1 MRDYAVFVNTDANGR
16 ETVTR
21 AFTCPHCGKVN
32 RMVKGYE
39 RYFCMKHMLP
49 TCPTVACANACD
61 DLRAK
66 FDRMDKLAAHRR
78 SRGY

>member
-1 MRDYAVFVNTDANGR
+1 MRDLAVFVHTDEYGR

-32 RMVKGYE
+32 RMEPGSE
-39 RYFCMKHMLP
+39 RYFCVKHMLP
-49 TCPTVACANACD
+49 TCPTPACANACD

-78 SRGY
+78 LRGY